1 MTSLLQKLLDLSSL
15 GTRLSFW
22 CGSQNRVNKCSGT
35 QIENGPVKEY
45 WFWQLRYCWS
55 LKFQKFI
62 HKDIRISHRC
72 LGICPGYSC
81 CCCLPVSHSGERKK
95 RWKKKKKET
104 FEVDVIDKQNI
115 IHEKAKFARRCQE
128 QGQTAEAFI
137 TADHS
142 FAEHCI
148 YRMLKEELIRG
159 RIIFGKRDNQ
169 FISTTY
175 A

>member
-1 MTSLLQKLLDLSSL
+1 MVFALAIAAAVAFLCLTL
-15 GTRLSFW
+15 
-22 CGSQNRVNKCSGT
+22 
-35 QIENGPVKEY
+35 EKE
-45 WFWQLRYCWS
+45 
-55 LKFQKFI
+55 
-62 HKDIRISHRC
+62 
-72 LGICPGYSC
+72 
-81 CCCLPVSHSGERKK
+81 KK
-95 RWKKKKKET
+95 MKKKKRKET
-104 FEVDVIDKQNI
+104 FEVDVTDKQNI

-142 FAEHCI
+142 FAERCI

-159 RIIFGKRDNQ
+159 RIIFGIRDNQ